1 MPGFAIQS
9 VTVSR
14 LKTLL
19 FTLGPFLLPR
29 LISYYRTVRTQSR
42 TSQVPIRAT
51 PQHVRHA
58 LNILFVFAVLALIS
72 SLPTLYPENI
82 FTVTSSR
89 IQTPN
94 DVLFTRLAALRPEG
108 FTTDLDETLRPRLA
122 SLDARCLYLTYGPDT
137 VAHCPFCTSEDARS
151 YFYYALPTLLLPHL
165 LHLLVLGLA
174 TSSAISGSEGN
185 RWRTQAAIVG
195 AVLALGECYI
205 IGARDWKANA
215 RTVRA
220 EDLDHFYW
228 RMRTVR
234 GLVLALV
241 DAGFAGFLWATSTNR
256 LFAVPPA
263 AAERIEGVVKVLENV
278 RGRLSAVG
286 IVRNAVVRDE
296 ALRKKTDSY
305 WKKEGEVM
313 GEVMDEREVVEG
325 VRAALESGRVSV
337 QNLEEEARMY
347 AEGIPVGFE
356 GALTG

>member
-1 MPGFAIQS
+1 M
-9 VTVSR
+9 R
-14 LKTLL
+14 N
-19 FTLGPFLLPR
+19 
-29 LISYYRTVRTQSR
+29 
-42 TSQVPIRAT
+42 
-51 PQHVRHA
+51 A
-58 LNILFVFAVLALIS
+58 LNILCVSAILALIS
-72 SLPTLYPENI
+72 SLPTLYPENV

-89 IQTPN
+89 IQTPS
-94 DVLFTRLAALRPEG
+94 DVLFTRLAALRPQG

-122 SLDARCLYLTYGPDT
+122 SLDARCLYLTYGPD
-137 VAHCPFCTSEDARS
+137 VLAHCPFCTSEDARS

-165 LHLLVLGLA
+165 LHLLILGLA
-174 TSSAISGSEGN
+174 TSSTISGIEGN

-195 AVLALGECYI
+195 AGLALGECYI
-205 IGARDWKANA
+205 LGAHDWKANA

-234 GLVLALV
+234 GLIMALV

-256 LFAVPPA
+256 FFAVPPA
-263 AAERIEGVVKVLENV
+263 PAERIERVAKILENV

-296 ALRKKTDSY
+296 ALRKKSESY

-313 GEVMDEREVVEG
+313 GDVMDEREVVEG

-337 QNLEEEARMY
+337 QKLEEEARMY
-347 AEGIPVGFE
+347 AEGIPVGLE

>member
-1 MPGFAIQS
+1 M
-9 VTVSR
+9 R
-14 LKTLL
+14 N
-19 FTLGPFLLPR
+19 
-29 LISYYRTVRTQSR
+29 
-42 TSQVPIRAT
+42 
-51 PQHVRHA
+51 A

-72 SLPTLYPENI
+72 SLPTFYPENI

-94 DVLFTRLAALRPEG
+94 DVLFTRLAALRPQG
-108 FTTDLDETLRPRLA
+108 FTTELDDTLRPRLA
-122 SLDARCLYLTYGPDT
+122 SIDSRCLYLTYGPD
-137 VAHCPFCTSEDARS
+137 VLANCPFCSSDDARS

-165 LHLLVLGLA
+165 LHLIVLGLA
-174 TSSAISGSEGN
+174 TSTVSGYEGN
-185 RWRTQAAIVG
+185 RWRTQAAIIG
-195 AVLALGECYI
+195 AVLALGDCYVV
-205 IGARDWKANA
+205 GARDWKANA

-228 RMRTVR
+228 RMRTIR
-234 GLVLALV
+234 GLILALV
-241 DAGFAGFLWATSTNR
+241 DAGFAGLLWATSTNR
-256 LFAVPPA
+256 LLAVPPA
-263 AAERIEGVVKVLENV
+263 PAERIESVAKVLESV

-296 ALRKKTDSY
+296 ALRKKTELY

-337 QNLEEEARMY
+337 QKLEEEARMY
-347 AEGIPVGFE
+347 AEGIPMDLE

>member
-1 MPGFAIQS
+1 MPAFHIQLLIIF
-9 VTVSR
+9 R

-19 FTLGPFLLPR
+19 FTLGPLLLPK

-42 TSQVPIRAT
+42 TSQIPIRAT
-51 PQHVRHA
+51 PKHVRNC
-58 LNILFVFAVLALIS
+58 LSILFVFAVLALIS

-94 DVLFTRLAALRPEG
+94 DVLFTRLAAVRPQG

-122 SLDARCLYLTYGPDT
+122 SVDARCLYLTYGPDT
-137 VAHCPFCTSEDARS
+137 LAHCPFCTSDEARS
-151 YFYYALPTLLLPHL
+151 YFYYALPALLLPHL

-174 TSSAISGSEGN
+174 TSSTVSGYEGN

-195 AVLALGECYI
+195 VVLALADCYI

-215 RTVRA
+215 RAVRA
-220 EDLDHFYW
+220 EDLDYFYW

-234 GLVLALV
+234 GRIMALV

-256 LFAVPPA
+256 LFAIPPA
-263 AAERIEGVVKVLENV
+263 PAERIEGVAKVLENV

-296 ALRKKTDSY
+296 ALRRKTDSY
-305 WKKEGEVM
+305 WQKEGEVM

-337 QNLEEEARMY
+337 QKLEEEARLY
-347 AEGIPVGFE
+347 AEGISVGFE